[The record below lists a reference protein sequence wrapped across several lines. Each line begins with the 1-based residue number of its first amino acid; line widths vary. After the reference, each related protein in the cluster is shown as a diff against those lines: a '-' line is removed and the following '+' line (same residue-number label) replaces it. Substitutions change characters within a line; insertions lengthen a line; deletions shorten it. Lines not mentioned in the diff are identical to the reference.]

1 MGVLIIDCNPR
12 PFSVLFDPPIQL
24 CHIFYRTTRNFII
37 RSQNSSLLL
46 SVQTP
51 DLIHNVDRSKAS
63 CASGM
68 GLVPAPTKEDAIRGI
83 QPLECAWTN
92 VETDVK
98 SLVPAPMR
106 EDAFGIV

>member
-1 MGVLIIDCNPR
+1 
-12 PFSVLFDPPIQL
+12 
-24 CHIFYRTTRNFII
+24 
-37 RSQNSSLLL
+37 
-46 SVQTP
+46 
-51 DLIHNVDRSKAS
+51 
-63 CASGM
+63 M

-106 EDAFGIV
+106 EEAFGSVQPLDLAGTSRKIARRVPAPRLELGTP